1 MIRFRMEWQDA
12 PGVRDT
18 VLARSWCRLVIEA
31 GGRLVTEAAH
41 DASNSLRGG
50 DRGRNEYDRARCRR
64 MKRRMPCGC
73 IRSAVAHGLGTMYR
87 KPRGGACHVA
97 GVSRR

>member
-31 GGRLVTEAAH
+31 GGRLVTEAVH

-50 DRGRNEYDRARCRR
+50 DRGRNEYDRARRRR
-64 MKRRMPCGC
+64 MKWRMPMRVHTIGRRAWTRHNVPETSW
-73 IRSAVAHGLGTMYR
+73 RSLPCCRSFA
-87 KPRGGACHVA
+87 
-97 GVSRR
+97 